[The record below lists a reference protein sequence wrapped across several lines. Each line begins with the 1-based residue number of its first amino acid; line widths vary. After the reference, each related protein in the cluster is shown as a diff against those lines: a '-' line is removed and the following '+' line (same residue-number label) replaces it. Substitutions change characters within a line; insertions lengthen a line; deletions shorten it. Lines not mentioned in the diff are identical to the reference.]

1 MKSEELEEKG
11 RRAEEYLRIIER
23 TRLLYNTSAELGEVV
38 GFSIESGNGLARKG
52 GRSAF
57 MKDAVLRELIHMTEE
72 RTNLNLERV
81 LEAYVDSDRM
91 IQKYRHTLRGKDVCG
106 KIVRH
111 FYAEAPVDETLQAL
125 IAEMERRHVPILILM
140 LMGILPP
147 LAAKGG
153 DVKGIDEDYRR
164 VFSQL
169 RSIVC
174 SNINFRTLPTLTEME
189 VWANRNPEALCRID
203 LIDCVYLILEAYG
216 AISTPEHLSKTNVDV
231 LSQQFLPELDGIWT
245 EDEASTVFWKFKAF
259 DNGHNLCRYVLNSE
273 RREVTFMEFHIRFF
287 SEEGGGIHAVVMHP
301 HLIQCIVHQTPI
313 PNDYFA
319 TLDLTTDEEGAV
331 DRLGTSTLYFKPKT
345 SDSHW
350 FHLQSL
356 KRSKREHFFQSIL
369 EDESY
374 KKINAYP
381 EDEYTFTLCLAAIT
395 EDALYIWQD
404 EGSYLRVPK
413 SLNPQF
419 SDVRFGENI
428 GLIRLHQGRGRQK
441 ETVFL
446 SFDDRRLYYEV
457 TTAKQRQ
464 ELGIEVVERIE
475 HYLCTA

>member
-1 MKSEELEEKG
+1 MRRNRYNWQMRTEELEEKG
-11 RRAEEYLRIIER
+11 RMAEEYLRIIER

-52 GRSAF
+52 GKSAF

-81 LEAYVDSDRM
+81 LESYVDSDRI
-91 IQKYRHTLRGKDVCG
+91 IQQHRHALRGKGVCG
-106 KIVRH
+106 KIIRH
-111 FYAEAPVDETLQAL
+111 FYAEAPMDEPLQTLISGMGQK
-125 IAEMERRHVPILILM
+125 HVPILILM
-140 LMGILPP
+140 IMGILPP

-153 DVKGIDEDYRR
+153 DVKKIEEDYRR
-164 VFSQL
+164 VFSLL

-174 SNINFRTLPTLTEME
+174 ININFRTLPMLTEMD
-189 VWANRNPEALCRID
+189 VWAHRNPKALCRID

-216 AISTPEHLSKTNVDV
+216 TISTPEHLSRTNVDM
-231 LSQQFLPELDGIWT
+231 LSHQFFPQLDGVWT

-259 DNGHNLCRYVLNSE
+259 DNGHGLCRYVVNNE
-273 RREVTFMEFHIRFF
+273 RREVTFKEFHIRFF
-287 SEEGGGIHAVVMHP
+287 SEGEDIHAVVMHP

-313 PNDYFA
+313 PSNYFA
-319 TLDLTTDEEGAV
+319 NLDLTTDEEGS
-331 DRLGTSTLYFKPKT
+331 LFFKPMNI
-345 SDSHW
+345 DSHW

-356 KRSKREHFFQSIL
+356 RKSKREHFFQDIL

-381 EDEYTFTLCLAAIT
+381 EDEYTFTICLTAIT

-413 SLNPQF
+413 SLNPQLN
-419 SDVRFGENI
+419 DVHFGESV
-428 GLIRLHQGRGRQK
+428 GLIRLHKGHGRQK
-441 ETVFL
+441 EKEIVYL

-457 TTAKQRQ
+457 TTARQRQ
-464 ELGIEVVERIE
+464 ELGIEVVDKIE
-475 HYLCTA
+475 